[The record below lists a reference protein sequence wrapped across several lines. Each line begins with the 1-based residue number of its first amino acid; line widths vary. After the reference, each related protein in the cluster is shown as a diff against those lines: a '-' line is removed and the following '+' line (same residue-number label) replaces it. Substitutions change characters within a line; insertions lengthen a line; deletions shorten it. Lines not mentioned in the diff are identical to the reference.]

1 MTANAAIQT
10 PSYRIRSIDLLRGLV
25 MVIMALDHVRDLL
38 HHDAFLYNPL
48 DASKTTPVLY
58 LTRWITH
65 FCAPTFV
72 MLSGTSA
79 YLVGLR
85 KGKQELSRFLLT
97 RGLWLIFVDFTIMSL
112 AFSFTPKLIGFSV
125 LAVMG
130 SGMIL
135 LSLLVY
141 LPERIIPIMGLI
153 LIFFHNTLDGIQFA
167 PGSTAQII
175 WSLLHS
181 PGAAQFGNIT
191 FLIAYPL
198 IPWVGLVMAGYGLG
212 MLFRPEFDPA
222 RRTRLLRFMG
232 LSAIFLFIVLRY
244 INVYGDPLRWKPG
257 ATAVQTLMS
266 FFNVLKYPPS
276 LLFLLVTLGPVLL
289 MLSWLQTASISSE
302 NPLVLL
308 GRVPLFYFV
317 VHFQIIHI
325 IAIAVAVGMGHPL
338 GVMLTHNFI
347 LDTPKIID
355 NYGLTLPWIY
365 AIWILLV
372 LALYPVCRR
381 YAKYKENHREQW
393 WLSYL

>member
-1 MTANAAIQT
+1 MPANAAIQT

-48 DASKTTPVLY
+48 DASKTTLVLY

-85 KGKQELSRFLLT
+85 KGKQELSHFLLT

-141 LPERIIPIMGLI
+141 LPERVIPVIGLI
-153 LIFFHNTLDGIQFA
+153 LIFFHNTLDGIQFT
-167 PGSTAQII
+167 PGSTAQTL
-175 WSLLHS
+175 WSLLHA

-191 FLIAYPL
+191 FLMAYPL

-222 RRTRLLRFMG
+222 RRTRLLQVMG

-244 INVYGDPLRWKPG
+244 INIYGDPLRWEPG

-317 VHFQIIHI
+317 VHFQIIHL

-338 GVMLTHNFI
+338 GAMLTHNFI
-347 LDTPKIID
+347 LDSPKIID

-372 LALYPVCRR
+372 LALYPVCKR
-381 YAKYKENHREQW
+381 YAKYKERHREQW

>member
-1 MTANAAIQT
+1 MTITSAIK
-10 PSYRIRSIDLLRGLV
+10 PSYRIQSIDLLRGLV
-25 MVIMALDHVRDLL
+25 MVIMTLDHVRDLL

-48 DASKTTPVLY
+48 DPSKTTPVLY

-85 KGKQELSRFLLT
+85 KSKKELSRFLFT
-97 RGLWLIFVDFTIMSL
+97 RGCWLIFVDFAIMCF
-112 AFSFTPKLIGFSV
+112 AFSFTPKLLAFSV
-125 LAVMG
+125 LTVMG
-130 SGMIL
+130 AGMIL

-141 LPERIIPIMGLI
+141 LPERIIPIIGLI
-153 LIFFHNTLDGIQFA
+153 LIFFHNTLDGIQFT
-167 PGSTAQII
+167 PGTSAQMC
-175 WSLLHS
+175 WSLLHA

-191 FLIAYPL
+191 FLISYPL
-198 IPWVGLVMAGYGLG
+198 VPWVGLVMAGYGLG
-212 MLFRPEFDPA
+212 MLFRPDFDPA
-222 RRTRLLRFMG
+222 RRKQLLLAIG

-244 INVYGDPLRWKPG
+244 INIYGDPLRWQTG
-257 ATAVQTLMS
+257 ATATQTLMS

-289 MLSWLQTASISSE
+289 LLSWLQTVSISSG
-302 NPLVLL
+302 NPLVVL

-317 VHFQIIHI
+317 VHFQVIHL

-338 GVMLTHNFI
+338 GAMLTHNFI

-355 NYGLTLPWIY
+355 NYGLSLPWIY

-372 LALYPVCRR
+372 LGLYPLCKR
-381 YAKYKENHREQW
+381 YAMYKQMHREQW

>member
-1 MTANAAIQT
+1 MTANAAAQ
-10 PSYRIRSIDLLRGLV
+10 PHSYRIQSIDLLRGLV

-48 DASKTTPVLY
+48 DASKTTPILY
-58 LTRWITH
+58 FTRWVTH

-85 KGKQELSRFLLT
+85 KSKQELSRFLLT
-97 RGLWLIFVDFTIMSL
+97 RGCWLIFVDIAIMCF
-112 AFSFTPKLIGFSV
+112 AFSFSPKLLAFSV

-141 LPERIIPIMGLI
+141 LPERVIAMIGLI
-153 LIFFHNTLDGIQFA
+153 LIFCHNTLEGIQFT
-167 PGSTAQII
+167 PGSTAQMF
-175 WSLLHS
+175 WSLLHA
-181 PGAAQFGNIT
+181 PGVTRFGNIT
-191 FLIAYPL
+191 FLIGYPL
-198 IPWVGLVMAGYGLG
+198 VPWVGLVMAGYGLG
-212 MLFRPEFDPA
+212 MLFHPEFDPA
-222 RRTRLLRFMG
+222 RRQRLLRVMG
-232 LSAIFLFIVLRY
+232 LSAIFLFLVLRY
-244 INVYGDPLRWKPG
+244 IDIYGDPLKWQPG
-257 ATAVQTLMS
+257 ANGIQTLMS

-276 LLFLLVTLGPVLL
+276 LLFLLITLGPVLL
-289 MLSWLQTASISSE
+289 MLSWLQTASISPG

-317 VHFQIIHI
+317 VHFQVIHI
-325 IAIAVAVGMGHPL
+325 IAIAVAVGMGHSL
-338 GVMLTHNFI
+338 DAMLTHNFV

-355 NYGLTLPWIY
+355 NYGLSLPWIY

-372 LALYPVCRR
+372 LGLYPVCKW
-381 YAKYKENHREQW
+381 YAKYKAMHREQW